1 MCSHTKRKVLYV
13 LYTANMLSHCVNIGL
28 KQILTYSELQ
38 LRNVLGTLQA
48 VKGRSPLE
56 RQVGLHT
63 LPHCLPYSLT
73 RSHRILICTCGCTGT
88 IQYHLPNPIAILSTS
103 SVALKTYNN
112 DLNKTDKAESTS
124 DKNKTKKDSPMI
136 ILIDTEDKVSVISLS
151 QAEKIA
157 RRRDLKV
164 VKIEDSSLK
173 TSDKQVYKLMTGK
186 QYFDEEVKAKKNF
199 KSPFLKGEKVL
210 TISSKIAAHDLKS
223 KQKKIK
229 MWLEKGYQ
237 IRVTITSR
245 GTENKDA
252 ENIFAAIEEEIN
264 NKGRILQQ
272 RVKAGNFKFSIVPPK
287 VEQTADKEAK
297 IHDEENHAASG
308 ALDNSQV
315 VDSNQESSELTK
327 S

>member
-1 MCSHTKRKVLYV
+1 
-13 LYTANMLSHCVNIGL
+13 MLSHCVNMGL

-38 LRNVLGTLQA
+38 LRNVLGTFQA

-73 RSHRILICTCGCTGT
+73 RSHRILIRTCGFTGT
-88 IQYHLPNPIAILSTS
+88 IQYHLHNPIAIFSTS

-112 DLNKTDKAESTS
+112 DFNKTDEAESTS
-124 DKNKTKKDSPMI
+124 DKKTKKDSPMI
-136 ILIDTEDKVSVISLS
+136 ILIDTEDKISVISLS

-164 VKIEDSSLK
+164 VKIEDSSLR

-199 KSPFLKGEKVL
+199 KSTPFLKGEKVL

-223 KQKKIK
+223 KHKKIK
-229 MWLEKGYQ
+229 VWLDKGYQ

-297 IHDEENHAASG
+297 IQDEENHAASG
-308 ALDNSQV
+308 VLDNSQV